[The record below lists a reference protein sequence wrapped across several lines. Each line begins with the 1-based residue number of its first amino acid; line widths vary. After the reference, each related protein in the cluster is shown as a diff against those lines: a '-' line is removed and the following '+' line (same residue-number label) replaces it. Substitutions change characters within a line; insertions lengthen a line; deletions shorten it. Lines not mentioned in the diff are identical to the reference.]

1 MLVQNF
7 HSTPAN
13 ASPPFHHLQLPTT
26 CSTNICSLTQP
37 TYNHLYARSPLYD
50 RTFLLMTY
58 GPMRRLFSS
67 SSRAQLSPRF
77 ASTSHLA
84 APRLLGLKQYLNQR
98 TITDIRPRQA
108 SVARNWFTS
117 SSTCLSPQEGSD
129 HPPPNERNVKL
140 GKTIRILHER
150 LPTLLVSPLP
160 QDILSPQI
168 SLALFPSTHP
178 SLPSVSGKL
187 AYTAALWTAP
197 VAWGRVPV
205 LGDVKLKIL
214 SERMVK
220 NGACDGGEGGQ
231 AKLIVKWETCG
242 KSDRKDN
249 GPVSEAVE
257 KMMSIVGR
265 GDRQAHDKFSGLF
278 LFEFDEEGRVVKHT
292 IEHVEENG
300 EWEKHTAKVVS
311 VTDWL
316 LGRAW
321 GRREEGNPSL
331 AFCKAQCT
339 RARPE
344 GIGRPRKDA

>member
-1 MLVQNF
+1 
-7 HSTPAN
+7 
-13 ASPPFHHLQLPTT
+13 
-26 CSTNICSLTQP
+26 
-37 TYNHLYARSPLYD
+37 
-50 RTFLLMTY
+50 MTS
-58 GPMRRLFSS
+58 GRLMRRLFSS
-67 SSRAQLSPRF
+67 STRAQLPPRF
-77 ASTSHLA
+77 ASSYLCTR
-84 APRLLGLKQYLNQR
+84 RLLGLNQYLNQR

-108 SVARNWFTS
+108 SVARTWFTS
-117 SSTCLSPQEGSD
+117 SSTCLYPQDDGGDALS
-129 HPPPNERNVKL
+129 NERNLKL

-150 LPTLLVSPLP
+150 LPTLLVTPLP
-160 QDILSPQI
+160 QDVLSPQI
-168 SLALFPSTHP
+168 SLELFPSTHP

-205 LGDVKLKIL
+205 LGDVKLNIL

-220 NGACDGGEGGQ
+220 HGACNGGEANQ

-242 KSDRKDN
+242 KKKEN

-257 KMMSIVGR
+257 KMMSIVGGGGG
-265 GDRQAHDKFSGLF
+265 GDRQAHHKFSGLF
-278 LFEFDEEGRVVKHT
+278 KFEFDEEGRIIKHT

-321 GRREEGNPSL
+321 GRSREEGSPSL
-331 AFCKAQCT
+331 AFA
-339 RARPE
+339 RASCLSARSRPKDMK
-344 GIGRPRKDA
+344 GTPKDAR